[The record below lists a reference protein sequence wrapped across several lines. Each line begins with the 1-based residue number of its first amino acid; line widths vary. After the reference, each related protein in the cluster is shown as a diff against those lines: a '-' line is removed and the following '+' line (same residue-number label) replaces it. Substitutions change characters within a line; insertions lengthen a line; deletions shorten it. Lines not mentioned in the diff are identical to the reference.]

1 MEYIFLRCSSICT
14 SGKYWKSNEFGHGKG
29 HREVAYCLL
38 CEKKFESMVTICVPR
53 FRPKRERERKARRFY
68 PYKVIVCIIHIDRSN
83 RSCCRFAMPSFP
95 FHPSPTHKELEC
107 SPLAMAKL
115 WSYRCLYPRVSRDT
129 AREKP
134 RGYHPLGD
142 WSRSSIIGGNA
153 S

>member
-95 FHPSPTHKELEC
+95 FHPSPDPPIKNSSALLWQWRNFDRIVVYILACLAILRARSHGV
-107 SPLAMAKL
+107 SIPLVTG
-115 WSYRCLYPRVSRDT
+115 RV
-129 AREKP
+129 
-134 RGYHPLGD
+134 HP
-142 WSRSSIIGGNA
+142 S
-153 S
+153 